1 MVASS
6 SLVSICIPTY
16 NRPHLLRLALE
27 SCFAQTFKNFEV
39 LVGDDSNSDAS
50 GSVVA
55 EFQALYPGKLR
66 YFRNVPSLGQAANVN
81 ALFANAAGD
90 RLVLLH
96 DDDLLL
102 PGALEELSECWSAVP
117 DLSAAFGKQYMID
130 MAARILPAE
139 SEALNNFY
147 GRTAAAA
154 GEVIPGLAA
163 IRRMFPNDGYMVLT
177 ERARAIGY
185 DVSEEVGDAC
195 DFLFSMKYCAD
206 DARVWFLDSYVSLY
220 RVSDDAIS
228 RSSITAPAV
237 YEALVRERTQRQA
250 LRPEVR
256 LALREALD
264 RVAPDAASGYARL
277 GKGKTALRIILSSD
291 YPMRKR
297 FSLKF
302 ALHCAL
308 TFAALLRGTKGV
320 QAVLRLSDRAPRT
333 AKSREAVR

>member
-1 MVASS
+1 MTNP

-27 SCFAQTFKNFEV
+27 SCFAQTLENFEV
-39 LVGDDSNSDAS
+39 VVGDDSNSNAS
-50 GSVVA
+50 ELVVA

-96 DDDLLL
+96 DDDLLM
-102 PGALEELSECWSAVP
+102 PAALKELSECWATAP
-117 DLSAAFGKQYMID
+117 DLSGAFGKQYMID
-130 MAARILPAE
+130 MAGKILSE
-139 SEALNNFY
+139 QSEALNKFY

-163 IRRMFPNDGYMVLT
+163 IGGMFPNDGYMILT

-185 DVSEEVGDAC
+185 LVPDEMKDAC
-195 DFLFSMKYCAD
+195 DSLFALKYCAD
-206 DARVWFLDSYVSLY
+206 NARIWFLNNYVSAY
-220 RVSDDAIS
+220 RISDDGIS
-228 RSSITAPAV
+228 RSSITAPSV
-237 YEALVRERTQRQA
+237 YEALIRERARWQS

-264 RVAPDAASGYARL
+264 RVTPDAASGYARL
-277 GKGKTALRIILSSD
+277 GKGKAALRIILSSD
-291 YPMRKR
+291 YPIRKR

-302 ALHCAL
+302 VLHCAL
-308 TFAALLRGTKGV
+308 TLVSLIKGAKGV
-320 QAVLRLSDRAPRT
+320 QAVSWLSDRTPRS
-333 AKSREAVR
+333 AKSRKAAR